1 MIATT
6 IMSSINVKPRW
17 LLTPASFTNPDTG
30 LMVDI
35 RMFAGVA
42 RLSLLPHGVDYRCS
56 RCGIEL
62 SPFADGMSAAVITGK
77 SVNCVPVYGR

>member
-17 LLTPASFTNPDTG
+17 LLTPGSFTNPDTG

-42 RLSLLPHGVDYRCS
+42 RLSFCHMAWIIAVPGVELNCRLLPTGCPP
-56 RCGIEL
+56 L
-62 SPFADGMSAAVITGK
+62 SSQEKV
-77 SVNCVPVYGR
+77 